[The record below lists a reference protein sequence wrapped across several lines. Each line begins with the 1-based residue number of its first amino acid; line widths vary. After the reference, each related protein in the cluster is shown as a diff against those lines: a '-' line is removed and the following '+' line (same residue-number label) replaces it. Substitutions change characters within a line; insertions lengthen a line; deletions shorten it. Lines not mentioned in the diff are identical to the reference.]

1 MGNPPKTLSKS
12 VKRRLA
18 IQKGNPAGEIIAAAL
33 PRHEEVDLLLRQ
45 SAQRL
50 EMGFLDFCELA
61 QEAIE
66 GKYHE
71 RFGFLDE
78 SGYFTERIGVPYR
91 TLRRR
96 LAVLEGLRKLPA
108 GQIEA
113 AKQAVAAIGS
123 HKSSI
128 LAPVLGRDGQ
138 DWQTW
143 VALAQEATE
152 EALQDLV
159 SSELG
164 LRPRGNAKAP
174 GEKFLAFLLNSVP
187 PERRDQVEW
196 VFRKMA
202 SLDDTANPLHPMA
215 VFIQLTIF
223 GEQELAARGIYR
235 EET

>member
-1 MGNPPKTLSKS
+1 M
-12 VKRRLA
+12 
-18 IQKGNPAGEIIAAAL
+18 

-50 EMGFLDFCELA
+50 EMGFLTFCELA
-61 QEAIE
+61 QEAID
-66 GKYHE
+66 GKMHE
-71 RFGFLDE
+71 RFGFVDE
-78 SGYFTERIGVPYR
+78 AAYFTERIGVSYR
-91 TLRRR
+91 SLRRG
-96 LAVLEGLRKLPA
+96 LTVLEGLRKLPA
-108 GQIEA
+108 GQIEP
-113 AKQAVAAIGS
+113 AKLAIAAIGS

-128 LAPVLGRDGQ
+128 LAPILGKDGQ

-164 LRPRGNAKAP
+164 LRPRGIAKPP
-174 GEKFLAFLLNSVP
+174 GKKFLAFLLNAVP
-187 PERRDQVEW
+187 PERREQVAW
-196 VFRKMA
+196 VFQRMA

-235 EET
+235 EGM